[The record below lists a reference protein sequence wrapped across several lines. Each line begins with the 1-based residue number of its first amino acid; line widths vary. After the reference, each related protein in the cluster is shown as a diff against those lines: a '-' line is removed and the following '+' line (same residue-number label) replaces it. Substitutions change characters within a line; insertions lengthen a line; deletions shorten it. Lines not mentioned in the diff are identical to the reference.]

1 MKNLD
6 IDRSALEIFRMTLL
20 LVSGFW
26 AAEFMICCLLWT
38 ILGVSPWEYIPIKA
52 VVSLLSIILTLIVT
66 YIIAYMRNINLI
78 IQVFIC
84 FVLSIL
90 SSTLTSVLDY
100 YLYNAVHPSLAIEY
114 NLANFCYTLFY
125 GLSLFFGWS
134 SFFVAYLYNLEIRAH
149 ERRLAASRE
158 EALNAKMQALHYQIN
173 PHFLFNTLNSV
184 VGLIEEGAPASA
196 SRMIMSLSSFL
207 RSTLELD
214 PLRDLPLADE
224 LALQAAY
231 LKVESERFSDR
242 MNVTLHVP
250 HELEGALVP
259 SLILQ
264 PLVENAVKHGLGYS
278 SGNLEIV
285 ISAFREGQSLKLL
298 VENDSKASDKVNIP
312 DRTGLGIGLSN
323 VAHRIQTRF
332 PQSGTLVAGPVSP
345 SRFRALLTMPLRLA

>member
-6 IDRSALEIFRMTLL
+6 TDQSALDVFRTTLL

-26 AAEFMICCLLWT
+26 AAEFMICCLLW
-38 ILGVSPWEYIPIKA
+38 ISLGVNPWEYMPIKI
-52 VVSLLSIILTLIVT
+52 VVSLFSIVLTMSIT
-66 YIIAYMRNINLI
+66 YVIAHMRRVNLI

-84 FVLSIL
+84 FVLSIIA
-90 SSTLTSVLDY
+90 STLTSMLDY
-100 YLYNAVHPSLAIEY
+100 HLYNAVQPALAVEY
-114 NLANFCYTLFY
+114 TMANFCYTLFY

-134 SFFVAYLYNLEIRAH
+134 SFFVAYLYNLEIRGH

-214 PLRDLPLADE
+214 PLRDLSLAEE
-224 LALQAAY
+224 LALQTAY
-231 LKVESERFSDR
+231 LKVENERFSDR

-250 HELEGALVP
+250 RELEGALVP

-264 PLVENAVKHGLGYS
+264 PLVENAVKHGLDYS

-285 ISAFREGQSLKLL
+285 IRAFREGQSLKLL
-298 VENDSKASDKVNIP
+298 VENDSRTSEKFNAP
-312 DRTGLGIGLSN
+312 DRPGLGIGLSN

-345 SRFRALLTMPLRLA
+345 SRFHALLTMPLRLA

>member
-6 IDRSALEIFRMTLL
+6 TDRSAGEIFRTTLL

-26 AAEFMICCLLWT
+26 AAEFLICCLLWVT
-38 ILGVSPWEYIPIKA
+38 LGVNPIEYIPIKLIIL
-52 VVSLLSIILTLIVT
+52 LLSIAITMIIT
-66 YIIAYMRNINLI
+66 YIIAYIRNINLI

-84 FVLSIL
+84 FVLSIIA
-90 SSTLTSVLDY
+90 STITSTSDY
-100 YLYNAVHPSLAIEY
+100 YLFNTFHPSLSIEY
-114 NLANFCYTLFY
+114 NLENFCYTLFY

-158 EALNAKMQALHYQIN
+158 EALAAKMQALHYQIN

-184 VGLIEEGAPASA
+184 VGLIEEGAPANA
-196 SRMIMSLSSFL
+196 SRMVMSLSSFL

-224 LALQAAY
+224 LALQAEY
-231 LKVESERFSDR
+231 LRIENERFSDR
-242 MNVTLHVP
+242 MKVTLRVP
-250 HELEGALVP
+250 PELEGALVP

-298 VENDSKASDKVNIP
+298 VENASMVTEEFNVEKKA
-312 DRTGLGIGLSN
+312 GLGIGLSN
-323 VAHRIQTRF
+323 VALRIQTRF
-332 PQSGTLVAGPVSP
+332 PQAGTLVAGPVSP